1 MPTHTPPLPPQVS
14 TIHATGFN
22 GSIYASPIEIPE
34 GPLEY
39 KPPARFNMDDD
50 EDLYGEMPSSA
61 GGKGVERSME
71 KGKNDNCSVQ

>member
-1 MPTHTPPLPPQVS
+1 MP
-14 TIHATGFN
+14 A
-22 GSIYASPIEIPE
+22 

-50 EDLYGEMPSSA
+50 EGLYGEMPSSA
-61 GGKGVERSME
+61 GEKVVERDLE